1 MTLHIIEKGLQ
12 SHERGCLSYNV
23 SVSATLVNTEDANLG
38 GCLPRLRRT
47 IISPWISMI
56 MKMEIGGILVLVVRA
71 LLLKAE
77 GRSIS
82 GWDHNQP
89 IKYESLGCP
98 KWGTAASHMNMVA
111 YPTSNLGRK
120 VAVDTHIDITQVDMG
135 MEVSM

>member
-98 KWGTAASHMNMVA
+98 QVGYYGIPYGYGGM
-111 YPTSNLGRK
+111 PTSDLGHRMT
-120 VAVDTHIDITQVDMG
+120 VSRHIDMTQVDM
-135 MEVSM
+135 EV